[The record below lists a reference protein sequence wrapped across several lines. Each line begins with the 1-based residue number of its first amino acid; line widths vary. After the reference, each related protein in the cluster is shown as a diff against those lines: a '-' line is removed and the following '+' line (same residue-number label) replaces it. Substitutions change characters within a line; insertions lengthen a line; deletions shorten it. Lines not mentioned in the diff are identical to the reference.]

1 MHALEKYPSEHFQ
14 HLRVPFRAPVSLG
27 GPHSPSKAALT
38 QQSHPKA
45 TTTGTFGTSWKEPAS
60 LSHFAHVFHKP
71 KASIFP
77 MLLTSFFSFFLLAYS
92 LALSSHRNDFM
103 TFIRCFHHKTRII
116 GLLCFLPMC
125 SLTPETAPVCFF
137 PSL

>member
-1 MHALEKYPSEHFQ
+1 
-14 HLRVPFRAPVSLG
+14 
-27 GPHSPSKAALT
+27 
-38 QQSHPKA
+38 
-45 TTTGTFGTSWKEPAS
+45 
-60 LSHFAHVFHKP
+60 
-71 KASIFP
+71 

-137 PSL
+137 PSLWNWSHQNMWCSSLLPEFLMGLLSPHFPQ